1 MKYSTL
7 GINVKIIFSLLV
19 LLQFELLFSATI
31 NLRDADIRAF
41 ASDVAKITNKTIV
54 LDPRIKGTVTV
65 VSNQDLSIKET
76 YAVFLSVLR
85 VHGYAAI
92 ENNGV
97 VKVMPESGGRQDFS
111 SGRPDLD
118 SLTTEV
124 IRLNQANARNLTPL
138 LKPLINKQGHIAAYE
153 PTNTLIIADY
163 VGNLTRIKN
172 LLAEL
177 DKNPT
182 DYFELVPLINTSANE
197 ISRILN
203 SVYQGTKS
211 SSLNS
216 YSVIAVDGSNSV
228 LLRGQ
233 KSLINQFKEV
243 IEDLDS
249 SNFESSNLKVI
260 YLKYAQAA
268 EIASILENVAKNLE
282 GEKESSG
289 DIKGVT
295 TSISFHQDTNSLV
308 ISAQPDI
315 LKSLKSVIT
324 QLDIRRA
331 QVLVEAL
338 IIEVSDQLARDL
350 GVQLLYSG
358 DGKNSP
364 AAVQRFGNPNP
375 DLIAITGSQLSL
387 EGNISSNLTTTASNS
402 LLGLEGMAAGI
413 ARIKNDGESFA
424 AILNIITNDADSNVL
439 STPSIMTMDNE
450 QASIIVGQEIPITTG
465 ETLSMN
471 NSNPFRTVQ
480 RQEVGVKLTVTP
492 QINEGNAVKL
502 VINQEVSSVVGP
514 ITATAT
520 DLITSK
526 RQIQTTVLVEDGD
539 TIVLGGLIDDDVQEI
554 EKKIPILGDIPLI
567 GRLFKS
573 TSTSRSKRN
582 LIVFMRPTIIRDI
595 ASVREVSNRKY
606 NYFQAIQENLKNQ
619 GRITP
624 DISIMQDMK
633 ELQDPNN

>member
-1 MKYSTL
+1 M
-7 GINVKIIFSLLV
+7 
-19 LLQFELLFSATI
+19 
-31 NLRDADIRAF
+31 
-41 ASDVAKITNKTIV
+41 
-54 LDPRIKGTVTV
+54 
-65 VSNQDLSIKET
+65 
-76 YAVFLSVLR
+76 
-85 VHGYAAI
+85 
-92 ENNGV
+92 
-97 VKVMPESGGRQDFS
+97 
-111 SGRPDLD
+111 
-118 SLTTEV
+118 
-124 IRLNQANARNLTPL
+124 
-138 LKPLINKQGHIAAYE
+138 
-153 PTNTLIIADY
+153 
-163 VGNLTRIKN
+163 
-172 LLAEL
+172 
-177 DKNPT
+177 
-182 DYFELVPLINTSANE
+182 
-197 ISRILN
+197 
-203 SVYQGTKS
+203 
-211 SSLNS
+211 
-216 YSVIAVDGSNSV
+216 
-228 LLRGQ
+228 
-233 KSLINQFKEV
+233 
-243 IEDLDS
+243 
-249 SNFESSNLKVI
+249 
-260 YLKYAQAA
+260 
-268 EIASILENVAKNLE
+268 
-282 GEKESSG
+282 
-289 DIKGVT
+289 
-295 TSISFHQDTNSLV
+295 
-308 ISAQPDI
+308 
-315 LKSLKSVIT
+315 
-324 QLDIRRA
+324 
-331 QVLVEAL
+331 EAL

-364 AAVQRFGNPNP
+364 AVVQRFGNPNP

>member
-153 PTNTLIIADY
+153 ATNTLIIADY

-203 SVYQGTKS
+203 SVYEGTKS

-268 EIASILENVAKNLE
+268 EVASILENVAKNLE

-289 DIKGVT
+289 DIKGIT

-387 EGNISSNLTTTASNS
+387 EGNNSSNLTTTASNS

-554 EKKIPILGDIPLI
+554 EKKIPILGDIPLV

>member
-203 SVYQGTKS
+203 SVYEGTKS

-268 EIASILENVAKNLE
+268 EVASILENVAKNLE

-289 DIKGVT
+289 KSIT

-315 LKSLKSVIT
+315 LKSLKSVIK

>member
-203 SVYQGTKS
+203 SVYEGTKS

-268 EIASILENVAKNLE
+268 EVASILENVAKNLE

-289 DIKGVT
+289 KSIT

>member
-7 GINVKIIFSLLV
+7 GTNAKIIFSLILI
-19 LLQFELLFSATI
+19 LQFELLFSATI

-54 LDPRIKGTVTV
+54 LDPRIKGMVTV
-65 VSNQDLSIKET
+65 VSNQDLSNEET

-124 IRLNQANARNLTPL
+124 IRLNQANAKNLTPL

-153 PTNTLIIADY
+153 ATNTLIIADY
-163 VGNLTRIKN
+163 VGNLVRIKR

-203 SVYQGTKS
+203 SIYQGTES
-211 SSLNS
+211 SSLKS

-233 KSLINQFKEV
+233 KALINQFKEV

-249 SNFESSNLKVI
+249 SNFESSNLKVV
-260 YLKYAQAA
+260 YLKYAQA
-268 EIASILENVAKNLE
+268 EEVASILENVAKNLE
-282 GEKESSG
+282 GEKQSSG
-289 DIKGVT
+289 GLSGVK

-308 ISAQPDI
+308 ISAQPEI

-338 IIEVSDQLARDL
+338 IIEVSDKLARDL

-375 DLIAITGSQLSL
+375 DLIAISGSQLSL
-387 EGNISSNLTTTASNS
+387 DGNISSNLTATASNS

-424 AILNIITNDADSNVL
+424 AILNIITNDADSNIL

-465 ETLSMN
+465 ETLSTN

-492 QINEGNAVKL
+492 QINEGNSVKL
-502 VINQEVSSVVGP
+502 VINQEVSSVIGP
-514 ITATAT
+514 ITATTT

-539 TIVLGGLIDDDVQEI
+539 TIVLGGLIDDDVQEL
-554 EKKIPILGDIPLI
+554 EKKIPILGDIPFL

-582 LIVFMRPTIIRDI
+582 LIVFMRPKIIRDT
-595 ASVREVSNRKY
+595 ASVRTVSNRKY

-624 DISIMQDMK
+624 DISIMQNMK

>member
-203 SVYQGTKS
+203 SVYEGTKS

-268 EIASILENVAKNLE
+268 EVASILENVAKNLE

-289 DIKGVT
+289 KSIT

-633 ELQDPNN
+633 ELQDPNH

>member
-203 SVYQGTKS
+203 SVYEGTKS

-268 EIASILENVAKNLE
+268 EVASILENVAKNLE

-289 DIKGVT
+289 KGIT

-338 IIEVSDQLARDL
+338 IIEVSEQLARDL

-424 AILNIITNDADSNVL
+424 AILNIMTNDADSNVL

-582 LIVFMRPTIIRDI
+582 LIVFIRPTIIRDI

>member
-203 SVYQGTKS
+203 SVYEGTKS

-268 EIASILENVAKNLE
+268 EVASILENVAKNLE

-289 DIKGVT
+289 DIKGIT

-633 ELQDPNN
+633 ELKDPNN

>member
-85 VHGYAAI
+85 VHGYVAI

-153 PTNTLIIADY
+153 ATNTLIIADY

-268 EIASILENVAKNLE
+268 EVASILENVAKNLE

-289 DIKGVT
+289 DIKGIT

>member
-85 VHGYAAI
+85 VHGYVAI

-153 PTNTLIIADY
+153 ATNTLIIADY

-268 EIASILENVAKNLE
+268 EVASILENVAKNLE

-289 DIKGVT
+289 DIKGII

-514 ITATAT
+514 ITAAAT

>member
-153 PTNTLIIADY
+153 ATNTLIIADY

-203 SVYQGTKS
+203 SVYEGTKS

-268 EIASILENVAKNLE
+268 EVASILENVAKNLE

-289 DIKGVT
+289 DIKGIT

-387 EGNISSNLTTTASNS
+387 EGNNSSNLTTTASNS

-514 ITATAT
+514 ITAAAT

-554 EKKIPILGDIPLI
+554 EKKIPILGDIPLV

-582 LIVFMRPTIIRDI
+582 LIVFMRPTIIRDT

>member
-1 MKYSTL
+1 MRFITSQL
-7 GINVKIIFSLLV
+7 KIRSILSLIL
-19 LLQFELLFSATI
+19 LLQLSILSSATI

-41 ASDVAKITNKTIV
+41 ASDIAKITNKTIV
-54 LDPRIKGTVTV
+54 LDPRIKGMVTV
-65 VSNQDLSIKET
+65 VSNQDLNNQEA
-76 YAVFLSVLR
+76 YAVFLSVLK
-85 VHGYAAI
+85 VHGYSAI
-92 ENNGV
+92 ENSGV
-97 VKVMPESGGRQDFS
+97 VKVMPESSGRQDFS

-124 IRLNQANARNLTPL
+124 IRLKQANAKNLTPL

-153 PTNTLIIADY
+153 ATNSLIIADY
-163 VGNLTRIKN
+163 VGNLIRIKN
-172 LLAEL
+172 LLKEL
-177 DKNPT
+177 DKSPA
-182 DYFELVPLINTSANE
+182 DFFELIPLKNTSANE

-203 SVYQGTKS
+203 SMYQGSNS

-216 YSVIAVDGSNSV
+216 YSVIAVDGSNSL

-233 KSLINQFKEV
+233 KALVNQLKDV
-243 IEDLDS
+243 IKDLDKS
-249 SNFESSNLKVI
+249 DFESSNLKVV
-260 YLKYAQAA
+260 YLKYAQA
-268 EIASILENVAKNLE
+268 EEVASILKDVAKNLE
-282 GEKESSG
+282 GQKESSG
-289 DIKGVT
+289 ELKGFNA
-295 TSISFHQDTNSLV
+295 SISFHLDTNSLV
-308 ISAQPDI
+308 ISAQPEI
-315 LKSLKSVIT
+315 LKTLESIIS

-338 IIEVSDQLARDL
+338 IIEVSDKLAQDL

-364 AAVQRFGNPNP
+364 ALAQRFGSPNP
-375 DLIAITGSQLSL
+375 DLIAITGSQINDD
-387 EGNISSNLTTTASNS
+387 NISSNLSSTASNS

-413 ARIKNDGESFA
+413 ARVKNDSESFA
-424 AILNIITNDADSNVL
+424 AILNIVTNDADSNVL

-465 ETLSMN
+465 ETLSTN

-502 VINQEVSSVVGP
+502 LINQEVSSVVGP
-514 ITATAT
+514 ITATTT

-539 TIVLGGLIDDDVQEI
+539 TIVLGGLIDDDVQES
-554 EKKIPILGDIPLI
+554 EKKVPILGDIPLI

-573 TSTSRSKRN
+573 SSTSRSKRN
-582 LIVFMRPTIIRDI
+582 LIVFMRPKIIRDT
-595 ASVREVSNRKY
+595 ASLRAVSSRKY
-606 NYFQAIQENLKNQ
+606 NYFQAIQNSLKKQ

-624 DISIMQDMK
+624 ELSIMQEVIESK
-633 ELQDPNN
+633 DPSN

>member
-203 SVYQGTKS
+203 SVYEGTKS

-268 EIASILENVAKNLE
+268 EVASILENVAKNLE

-289 DIKGVT
+289 KSIT

-554 EKKIPILGDIPLI
+554 EKKIPILGDIPLV

>member
-153 PTNTLIIADY
+153 ATNTLIIADY

-203 SVYQGTKS
+203 SVYEGTKS

-268 EIASILENVAKNLE
+268 EVVSILENVAKNLE

-289 DIKGVT
+289 DIKGIT

-375 DLIAITGSQLSL
+375 DLISITGSQLSL
-387 EGNISSNLTTTASNS
+387 EGNNSSNLTTTASNS

-514 ITATAT
+514 ITAAAT

>member
-203 SVYQGTKS
+203 SVYEGTKS

-268 EIASILENVAKNLE
+268 EVASILENVAKNLE

-289 DIKGVT
+289 KSIT

-387 EGNISSNLTTTASNS
+387 EGNNSSNLTTTASNS

-514 ITATAT
+514 ITAAAT

>member
-7 GINVKIIFSLLV
+7 GINVKIIFSLLF

-54 LDPRIKGTVTV
+54 LDPRIKGMVTV
-65 VSNQDLSIKET
+65 VSNQDLSNKET

-85 VHGYAAI
+85 VHGYTAI

-153 PTNTLIIADY
+153 ATNTLIIADY

-203 SVYQGTKS
+203 SIYQGTES

-233 KSLINQFKEV
+233 KTLINQFKEV

-249 SNFESSNLKVI
+249 SNFESSNLKVV
-260 YLKYAQAA
+260 YLKYAQA
-268 EIASILENVAKNLE
+268 EEVASILESVAKNLE
-282 GEKESSG
+282 GEKKSSG
-289 DIKGVT
+289 DLKGVT

-465 ETLSMN
+465 ETLSTN

-502 VINQEVSSVVGP
+502 LINQEVSSVVGP
-514 ITATAT
+514 ITATTT

-554 EKKIPILGDIPLI
+554 EKKTPILGDIPFI

-582 LIVFMRPTIIRDI
+582 LIVFMRPKIIRDI

-624 DISIMQDMK
+624 DITIMQDMK
-633 ELQDPNN
+633 ELQDSNN

>member
-85 VHGYAAI
+85 VHGYVAI

-153 PTNTLIIADY
+153 ATNTLIIADY

-203 SVYQGTKS
+203 SVYEGTKS

-268 EIASILENVAKNLE
+268 EVASILENVAKNLE

-289 DIKGVT
+289 DIKGIT

>member
-203 SVYQGTKS
+203 SVYEGTKS

-268 EIASILENVAKNLE
+268 EVASILENVAKNLE

-289 DIKGVT
+289 KSIT

-324 QLDIRRA
+324 QIDIRRA

>member
-153 PTNTLIIADY
+153 ATNTLIIADY

-268 EIASILENVAKNLE
+268 EVASILENVAKNLE

-289 DIKGVT
+289 DIKGIT

>member
-153 PTNTLIIADY
+153 ATNTLIIADY

-203 SVYQGTKS
+203 SVYEGTKS

-249 SNFESSNLKVI
+249 SSFESSNLKVI

-268 EIASILENVAKNLE
+268 EVASILENVAKNLE

-289 DIKGVT
+289 DIKGII

-364 AAVQRFGNPNP
+364 AAVQRFGNQNP

-387 EGNISSNLTTTASNS
+387 EGNNSSNLTTTASNS

-514 ITATAT
+514 ITTTAT

-554 EKKIPILGDIPLI
+554 EKKIPILGDIPLV

-582 LIVFMRPTIIRDI
+582 LIVFMRPTIIRDT

>member
-153 PTNTLIIADY
+153 ATNTLIIADY

-203 SVYQGTKS
+203 SVYEGTKS

-268 EIASILENVAKNLE
+268 EVASILENVAKNLE

-289 DIKGVT
+289 DIKGIT

-514 ITATAT
+514 ITAAAT

>member
-203 SVYQGTKS
+203 SVYEGTKS

-268 EIASILENVAKNLE
+268 EVASILENVAKNLE

-289 DIKGVT
+289 KSIT

-595 ASVREVSNRKY
+595 ASVRKVSNRKY

>member
-1 MKYSTL
+1 
-7 GINVKIIFSLLV
+7 
-19 LLQFELLFSATI
+19 
-31 NLRDADIRAF
+31 
-41 ASDVAKITNKTIV
+41 
-54 LDPRIKGTVTV
+54 
-65 VSNQDLSIKET
+65 
-76 YAVFLSVLR
+76 
-85 VHGYAAI
+85 
-92 ENNGV
+92 
-97 VKVMPESGGRQDFS
+97 
-111 SGRPDLD
+111 
-118 SLTTEV
+118 
-124 IRLNQANARNLTPL
+124 
-138 LKPLINKQGHIAAYE
+138 
-153 PTNTLIIADY
+153 
-163 VGNLTRIKN
+163 
-172 LLAEL
+172 
-177 DKNPT
+177 
-182 DYFELVPLINTSANE
+182 
-197 ISRILN
+197 
-203 SVYQGTKS
+203 
-211 SSLNS
+211 
-216 YSVIAVDGSNSV
+216 
-228 LLRGQ
+228 
-233 KSLINQFKEV
+233 
-243 IEDLDS
+243 
-249 SNFESSNLKVI
+249 
-260 YLKYAQAA
+260 
-268 EIASILENVAKNLE
+268 
-282 GEKESSG
+282 
-289 DIKGVT
+289 
-295 TSISFHQDTNSLV
+295 
-308 ISAQPDI
+308 
-315 LKSLKSVIT
+315 
-324 QLDIRRA
+324 
-331 QVLVEAL
+331 
-338 IIEVSDQLARDL
+338 
-350 GVQLLYSG
+350 
-358 DGKNSP
+358 
-364 AAVQRFGNPNP
+364 
-375 DLIAITGSQLSL
+375 
-387 EGNISSNLTTTASNS
+387 
-402 LLGLEGMAAGI
+402 MAAGI

-514 ITATAT
+514 ITATAN

>member
-85 VHGYAAI
+85 VHGYVAI

-203 SVYQGTKS
+203 SVYEGTKS

-243 IEDLDS
+243 IADLDS

-268 EIASILENVAKNLE
+268 EVASILENVAKNLE

-289 DIKGVT
+289 KSIT

-315 LKSLKSVIT
+315 LKSLNSVIT

-514 ITATAT
+514 ITAAAT